1 MPGDPNRPASEKQI
15 SALRK
20 FGAKIPD
27 SGLTISVAAEWM
39 DYLIKKV
46 QTGRQL
52 DDKDRSGPPNF
63 HPAASPS
70 SSPPPAAKPA
80 PAAAPP
86 APSPPPN
93 GHDNGSPDPLPTSEG
108 WITAQVQVV
117 RDAIRVTDE
126 LLEAMLEAERTGHVR
141 RKYVSPD
148 PAQDVWELTEKGRLL
163 AQSAEN

>member
-27 SGLTISVAAEWM
+27 GGLTISIAAEWM

-117 RDAIRVTDE
+117 RDAKGSIVTVDRTAKIADHAFPGE
-126 LLEAMLEAERTGHVR
+126 THSAAMARLMAKAEKAVG
-141 RKYVSPD
+141 
-148 PAQDVWELTEKGRLL
+148 L
-163 AQSAEN
+163 